1 MTSRLHTR
9 CGAATRRRFKVAL
22 VGIDGAGKTTAA
34 RALAAEL
41 RHAGAKAVLY
51 RNPGGRKTLNRWA
64 AKFGTTAERMLGP
77 RLLDT
82 VETIIRTAALLRA
95 TVLQP
100 RRGLVLYD
108 RHLHCQLAYRRVRGL
123 PEGTLAPW
131 LLRVLPQPDLVLY
144 LAVDPRLAHA
154 RINARDADS
163 ESLEFLQKLDAAY
176 RSLDQFASF
185 RVVDASGTQEQTTA
199 TVRME
204 IAGAHGT
211 LPGSQSKG

>member
-1 MTSRLHTR
+1 MTSRLR
-9 CGAATRRRFKVAL
+9 PLRGAATRRRLKVVL

-34 RALAAEL
+34 RALAAEV
-41 RHAGAKAVLY
+41 RQSGAKAVLY
-51 RNPGGRKTLNRWA
+51 RNPGGRKTLDRWA
-64 AKFGTTAERMLGP
+64 SKCGSTAERMFGL

-95 TVLQP
+95 AVLQP
-100 RRGLVLYD
+100 RHGLVLYD

-123 PEGTLAPW
+123 PEGNLVPW

-144 LAVDPRLAHA
+144 VAVDPRVAHA

-185 RVVDASGTQEQTTA
+185 RIIDAGGAQEQTISALRT
-199 TVRME
+199 E
-204 IAGAHGT
+204 CAGAYDR
-211 LPGSQSKG
+211 LPGSQSRG